1 MGGIDYRRYFQY
13 LRGSVPSPQVADQ
26 CDVLERPWGPPKALP
41 IHQLD
46 MAVNVVLVDLE
57 FCTKSECVSVRFPR
71 NFVRKISVNTNSTP
85 TIGQTFT
92 IDFESDNFTH
102 PTRFCL
108 ALSYTQTHTHT

>member
-1 MGGIDYRRYFQY
+1 
-13 LRGSVPSPQVADQ
+13 
-26 CDVLERPWGPPKALP
+26 
-41 IHQLD
+41 

-85 TIGQTFT
+85 TISWIFS

-108 ALSYTQTHTHT
+108 ALARIYHINNLPVWWSGACEVSPF

>member
-1 MGGIDYRRYFQY
+1 
-13 LRGSVPSPQVADQ
+13 
-26 CDVLERPWGPPKALP
+26 
-41 IHQLD
+41 
-46 MAVNVVLVDLE
+46 MAVIVVLVDLE

-85 TIGQTFT
+85 IVGQTFT

-108 ALSYTQTHTHT
+108 ALLPNVAYISPIAVSYIIIIKEGSRHAGRQQARKEGHISVI

>member
-1 MGGIDYRRYFQY
+1 
-13 LRGSVPSPQVADQ
+13 
-26 CDVLERPWGPPKALP
+26 
-41 IHQLD
+41 

-92 IDFESDNFTH
+92 IDFESDNFMH

-108 ALSYTQTHTHT
+108 ALVQTLFYKQKIEIFLYLLFEIGLLKPY

>member
-1 MGGIDYRRYFQY
+1 M
-13 LRGSVPSPQVADQ
+13 PSPKGGPQ
-26 CDVLERPWGPPKALP
+26 EPPSGGSWGPPKALP

-46 MAVNVVLVDLE
+46 MAVDVVLVDLE

-85 TIGQTFT
+85 IVGQTFT
-92 IDFESDNFTH
+92 IDFESDIFTH

-108 ALSYTQTHTHT
+108 ALVCSLIITQLDKI